1 MSSRASKDK
10 ILTLENAVNQRAL
23 WKENGEKV
31 VFTNGCFD
39 IVHLGHVDYLEQ
51 ARNQGSKL
59 ILGLNTDASVKR
71 LKGNERPINNEYAR
85 ARLLA
90 AFEFIDMVI
99 LFEDDTPLDLINSLL
114 PDILVK
120 GADYTV
126 ENIVGAKEVMNNG
139 GKVETITLVE
149 GFSTSSIIEKIR
161 KFGL

>member
-1 MSSRASKDK
+1 MHSKNK
-10 ILTLENAVNQRAL
+10 IVSLEEAVRIRKE
-23 WKENGEKV
+23 WKAAGEKV

-51 ARNQGSKL
+51 ARLKGSKM

-71 LKGNERPINNEYAR
+71 LKGEERPINNEYAR

-99 LFEDDTPLDLINSLL
+99 LFGDDTPLDLISTLL
-114 PDILVK
+114 PDVLVK
-120 GADYTV
+120 GADYTID
-126 ENIVGAKEVMNNG
+126 NIVGAKEVMENG
-139 GKVETITLVE
+139 GSVETITLVE

-161 KFGL
+161 QHGL

>member
-1 MSSRASKDK
+1 MNSKNKIVDLSKAKEIRA
-10 ILTLENAVNQRAL
+10 E
-23 WKENGEKV
+23 WKSNNETV

-51 ARNQGSKL
+51 ARNEGSKM

-71 LKGNERPINNEYAR
+71 LKGEERPINNEYAR

-90 AFEFIDMVI
+90 AFEFIDMII
-99 LFEDDTPLDLINSLL
+99 LFGEETPINLITDLM
-114 PDILVK
+114 PDVLVK
-120 GADYTV
+120 GADYTID
-126 ENIVGAKEVMNNG
+126 NIVGAKEVLAHG
-139 GKVETITLVE
+139 GDVKTINLVE

>member
-1 MSSRASKDK
+1 MNNVASKDK
-10 ILTLENAVNQRAL
+10 ILTLENALIKRAE
-23 WKENGEKV
+23 WKDNGEKV

-51 ARNQGSKL
+51 ARNQGTKM

-71 LKGNERPINNEYAR
+71 LKGEERPINNEYAR

-99 LFEDDTPLDLINSLL
+99 LFGDDTPLNLIDSLL
-114 PDILVK
+114 PDVLVK

-126 ENIVGAKEVMNNG
+126 DNIVGAKEVMNNG